1 MKIGPFLAVI
11 FAFFLIAIFPYY
23 AGNDEPSYVISD
35 EDGDGITDDKDKCPR
50 EAAAE
55 GQDIDEDGCTDNAL
69 TKEEISYLGKIAK
82 FNLAQHLLFSI
93 IAIVSGAIYWEREKI
108 RNILYEEDKFLSEFK
123 KASGDDKASENVDY
137 EDLGEDKVYNE
148 QTGSIFDGFK
158 FSFSDFNAE
167 ADRGIQIISLICLV
181 CFLIGPNQTWLEVE
195 GERTQENEGV
205 LDPSTNEDFSVLLFS
220 DYLEFTSNPESETEE
235 AVVNSDYEN
244 PNCTEQAMEIYNCN
258 YRSSLFGT
266 MEQLLT
272 LSALFCFIVFI
283 LNFRAE
289 KYRKGIAIAFT
300 LCLVTT
306 MTSLLLFTTLIDNAL
321 ESDEILLEEGPENVS
336 GCWMKEPIIWGETEC
351 HVNSFQSN
359 EGYVGYATYAPGLSF
374 WIILTTV
381 SILFIGLFTS
391 INPLLTMEKVSW
403 TETLRLNWQI
413 FAMIFAIFFLWR
425 LNTLL
430 TNL

>member
-1 MKIGPFLAVI
+1 MKMGPFLAVI

-35 EDGDGITDDKDKCPR
+35 EDGDGVTDDKDKCPR

-123 KASGDDKASENVDY
+123 KTSGDDKASENVDY
-137 EDLGEDKVYNE
+137 DDLGEDNVYNE
-148 QTGSIFDGFK
+148 QTGSIFDGLK
-158 FSFSDFNAE
+158 NSFSGFNAE
-167 ADRGIQIISLICLV
+167 ADRGVQIISLICLV
-181 CFLIGPNQTWLEVE
+181 CFLIGPNQAWLQVDNTTTVDDQTSMPIHS
-195 GERTQENEGV
+195 GTT
-205 LDPSTNEDFSVLLFS
+205 DYFKAIFFS
-220 DYLEFTSNPESETEE
+220 DYWEITTAPNGAED
-235 AVVNSDYEN
+235 VVNKEYEN
-244 PNCTEQAMEIYNCN
+244 PQQCTDEVMDVYNCN
-258 YRSSLFGT
+258 YRGSLFGT
-266 MEQLLT
+266 MKQLLT

-289 KYRKGIAIAFT
+289 KYRKGIALFFS

-306 MTSLLLFTTLIDNAL
+306 MASLLLFTSLIDNAI
-321 ESDEILLEEGPENVS
+321 ESDRHLLDQDESLGT
-336 GCWMKEPIIWGETEC
+336 CWMEEPRIWGETEC
-351 HVNSFQSN
+351 MVLTNGTIYTDKTTF
-359 EGYVGYATYAPGLSF
+359 TPGISF

-391 INPLLTMEKVSW
+391 IEPLLAMEKRTWSEVM
-403 TETLRLNWQI
+403 RQNWQV

-425 LNTLL
+425 LNELMS
-430 TNL
+430 NL

>member
-1 MKIGPFLAVI
+1 MKLGPFLAVI

-50 EAAAE
+50 EAALE
-55 GQDIDEDGCTDNAL
+55 GRDIDEDGCTDKAI
-69 TKEEISYLGKIAK
+69 TKEEISYLEKIAK

-93 IAIVSGAIYWEREKI
+93 IAIISGAVYWEREKI
-108 RNILYEEDKFLSEFK
+108 RNILYDEDKFLSEFK
-123 KASGDDKASENVDY
+123 KVSGDDKASENVDY

-148 QTGSIFDGFK
+148 QTGSVFDGFK

-181 CFLIGPNQTWLEVE
+181 CFLIGPNQAWLQVE
-195 GERTQENEGV
+195 NTTIADNQTPMAIHSGTTDEFNAI
-205 LDPSTNEDFSVLLFS
+205 FFS
-220 DYLEFTSNPESETEE
+220 DYWEITTAPNGTEV
-235 AVVNSDYEN
+235 VVNNEYEN
-244 PNCTEQAMEIYNCN
+244 PQCTDEVMDVYNCN

-266 MEQLLT
+266 MKQLLT

-289 KYRKGIAIAFT
+289 KYRRGIAIFFA

-306 MTSLLLFTTLIDNAL
+306 MASLLLFTSAIDNAI
-321 ESDEILLEEGPENVS
+321 ESDQHLLDQDEGL
-336 GCWMKEPIIWGETEC
+336 GTCWMEEPRIWGETEC
-351 HVNSFQSN
+351 MVLIDDTV
-359 EGYVGYATYAPGLSF
+359 YTDKATFTPGISF

-381 SILFIGLFTS
+381 SILFVGLFTS
-391 INPLLTMEKVSW
+391 IEPLITMEKRTW
-403 TETLRLNWQI
+403 AEAMRQNWQV
-413 FAMIFAIFFLWR
+413 FAMIFVIFFLWR
-425 LNTLL
+425 LNELMS
-430 TNL
+430 NI

>member
-1 MKIGPFLAVI
+1 MKWGPFLAVI

-23 AGNDEPSYVISD
+23 AGNDEPSYIISD

-50 EAAAE
+50 EAAPE
-55 GQDIDEDGCTDNAL
+55 GQDIDEDGCTDKAI
-69 TKEEISYLGKIAK
+69 TKEEISYLEKIAK

-93 IAIVSGAIYWEREKI
+93 IAIISGAVYWEREKI

-181 CFLIGPNQTWLEVE
+181 CFLIGPNQAWLQVE
-195 GERTQENEGV
+195 NTTIADNQTPMAIHSGTTDEFNAI
-205 LDPSTNEDFSVLLFS
+205 FFS
-220 DYLEFTSNPESETEE
+220 DYWEITTAPNGTEV
-235 AVVNSDYEN
+235 VVNNEYEN
-244 PNCTEQAMEIYNCN
+244 PQCTDEVMDVYNCN

-266 MEQLLT
+266 MKQLLT

-289 KYRKGIAIAFT
+289 KYRRGIAIFFS

-306 MTSLLLFTTLIDNAL
+306 MASLLLFTSAIDNAI
-321 ESDEILLEEGPENVS
+321 ESDQHLLDQDEGL
-336 GCWMKEPIIWGETEC
+336 GTCWMEEPRIWGETEC
-351 HVNSFQSN
+351 MVLIDDTV
-359 EGYVGYATYAPGLSF
+359 YTDKATFTPGISF

-381 SILFIGLFTS
+381 SILFVGLFTS
-391 INPLLTMEKVSW
+391 IEPLITMEKRTW
-403 TETLRLNWQI
+403 AEAMRQNWQV
-413 FAMIFAIFFLWR
+413 FAMIFVIFFLWR
-425 LNTLL
+425 LNELMS
-430 TNL
+430 NI